1 MVLLPTRTNVVNIQ
15 EYGDGAFELETCIE
29 YLGCG
34 KWTSMAFAG
43 VGHGPFRSR
52 SHKMGNKRDAG
63 WCVGCNE
70 GLGSPTRES

>member
-1 MVLLPTRTNVVNIQ
+1 MDVLLTMAKVVSSQ
-15 EYGDGAFELETCIE
+15 EYEDKAFELETCIE
-29 YLGCG
+29 YLGRG
-34 KWTSMAFAG
+34 KWTSTAFAG